1 MRKHLLRTDNKLRV
15 GDPQVAARLNRELE
29 GDVLFDK
36 YSRGL
41 YSTDASIYQIEPI
54 GTVVP
59 KANADVERAI
69 GIAKD
74 EGIPILPRGGGTS
87 QCGQVLGEA
96 LIIDTSKG
104 LNHVIEFDVEKQTVV
119 VEPGVVLDDLNRF
132 LKPHNLFIPVDI
144 STGSRAT
151 IGGMAG
157 NNSCGS
163 RSIRYGNM
171 VHNVS
176 SIDAILADGSKIHCG
191 DITGN
196 LKDIGGPKSYLDLI
210 SAIRK
215 IAIREKEEID
225 LRYPDLLRNVG
236 GYNINTVDPGGHNL
250 AQLLVGSEGTLAYF
264 QKIKLCLQK
273 LPAHR
278 TLGICLFPT
287 LRSAM
292 EAVPSIVQLHPSAVE
307 LADRTMIDLAYQNP
321 VFRPTIERLLRGDP
335 EAVLLV
341 EFSGDERDPLLEK
354 LSKLRQLFGDLGFPV
369 EIVDAI
375 DPSFQ
380 ADVWDVRKSGLN
392 ILMAMRGDGKPVS
405 FIEDCAVPLEHLADY
420 TDRLNQIFDK
430 YGVQGTWYAHAS
442 VGTLH
447 VRPVLNMKD
456 PQHAKKMR
464 NIAEIACATV
474 KEMKGAFSGEHGDGL
489 VRSEFVEKFYGKK
502 LTEAF
507 KEIKESFD
515 PDHML
520 NPGKIINPPKMDDRS
535 LFRFGPEYQPVPVTE
550 ALDWSE
556 FGGFLRATEMCN
568 NNGHCRK
575 SEIGVM
581 CPSYRATHDE
591 QHLTRGRANTL
602 RLALSGQLGK
612 DALVSDKMKKTM
624 DLCIGCK
631 GCRRECPTGVDMSR
645 LKLEFLT
652 HYNSHHGHSLRDKL
666 ISHLPR
672 YAP

>member
-1 MRKHLLRTDNKLRV
+1 MK
-15 GDPQVAARLNRELE
+15 RELE

-59 KANADVERAI
+59 KSNADVERAI

-132 LKPHNLFIPVDI
+132 LKPHNLFFPVDI

-196 LKDIGGPKSYLDLI
+196 LEDIGGPKSYLDLI
-210 SAIRK
+210 TTIRK

-264 QKIKLCLQK
+264 QKIKLRLQK

-321 VFRPTIERLLRGDP
+321 VFRPTIERFLRGNP
-335 EAVLLV
+335 QAVLLV
-341 EFSGDERDPLLEK
+341 EFSGDEREPLLEK
-354 LSKLRQLFGDLGFPV
+354 LSKLRQLFGDLGFLI

-380 ADVWDVRKSGLN
+380 ADVWEVRKSGLN
-392 ILMAMRGDGKPVS
+392 ILMAMKGDGK
-405 FIEDCAVPLEHLADY
+405 HLIPI
-420 TDRLNQIFDK
+420 T
-430 YGVQGTWYAHAS
+430 
-442 VGTLH
+442 
-447 VRPVLNMKD
+447 
-456 PQHAKKMR
+456 
-464 NIAEIACATV
+464 C
-474 KEMKGAFSGEHGDGL
+474 
-489 VRSEFVEKFYGKK
+489 
-502 LTEAF
+502 
-507 KEIKESFD
+507 
-515 PDHML
+515 
-520 NPGKIINPPKMDDRS
+520 
-535 LFRFGPEYQPVPVTE
+535 
-550 ALDWSE
+550 
-556 FGGFLRATEMCN
+556 
-568 NNGHCRK
+568 
-575 SEIGVM
+575 
-581 CPSYRATHDE
+581 
-591 QHLTRGRANTL
+591 
-602 RLALSGQLGK
+602 
-612 DALVSDKMKKTM
+612 
-624 DLCIGCK
+624 
-631 GCRRECPTGVDMSR
+631 
-645 LKLEFLT
+645 
-652 HYNSHHGHSLRDKL
+652 
-666 ISHLPR
+666 
-672 YAP
+672 